1 MPRMPV
7 YHYTIKKF
15 RSLRTSIIVQ
25 NVTPIWCSRS
35 SNGIL
40 ILLLTH
46 PNPSTSLFELS
57 ECYEL
62 NVPYVHLFWKCPL
75 HLVVQTELGS
85 FQGHCFLLKGWLY
98 YYFCLIWIDSGYG
111 GEWSILNH
119 LLLISSSNT
128 FLLLPFSKKHLL
140 ERTHQNIPLLT
151 FLVLISQPLGHSFIY
166 WIFSNIFLFT
176 ITSVIVG
183 NFTIHLANLSDTL
196 TAPLDELLLFAKASL
211 LPQHGILPARTHEND
226 SCSYLL
232 YSAFKMCP
240 LTTGLFLSAVIFLI
254 LIM

>member
-1 MPRMPV
+1 MRFL
-7 YHYTIKKF
+7 YYF
-15 RSLRTSIIVQ
+15 W
-25 NVTPIWCSRS
+25 PIQTLPPPCL
-35 SNGIL
+35 N
-40 ILLLTH
+40 
-46 PNPSTSLFELS
+46 S

-75 HLVVQTELGS
+75 HLVVLTELGS
-85 FQGHCFLLKGWLY
+85 SQGHCFLLKGWLY
-98 YYFCLIWIDSGYG
+98 YYFCLIWINSGYG

-166 WIFSNIFLFT
+166 WRFSNIFLFT

-183 NFTIHLANLSDTL
+183 NFIIHLANLSDTL
-196 TAPLDELLLFAKASL
+196 TAQLDELLLFAKASL
-211 LPQHGILPARTHEND
+211 LTQHGILPPRTHERD